1 MMGFRIRLRVKKKKK
16 EKSKTPEETIMLK
29 ASQIAG
35 ITNDFKMDIVNKR
48 VPWQP

>member
-1 MMGFRIRLRVKKKKK
+1 MGFRIRLRVKKKKK
-16 EKSKTPEETIMLK
+16 KKRKTPEGTITLK

-35 ITNDFKMDIVNKR
+35 ITNDFKMNIINKR